1 MVYQDKNQVDN
12 TYEVRACMLACL
24 LVESKHLAA

>member
-12 TYEVRACMLACL
+12 MYKVHPSLCKANISLN
-24 LVESKHLAA
+24 SSP

>member
-12 TYEVRACMLACL
+12 MYKVYPSLCKANISLN
-24 LVESKHLAA
+24 SSP